1 MQHHHLTALKR
12 RHLLL
17 GASASAVLALAGC
30 GGGGGDV
37 AGVGSGGTGSFAS
50 GPIQGFGSIVVGQ
63 VHFDEAG
70 AAITSEAGTPL
81 AASAL
86 RLGMV
91 AEVEGS
97 AIRTDAASGQ
107 RRATAS
113 RIQLRSEIEGPVS
126 AIDRAA
132 GTLTVLGQLVHVGPA
147 TVFEDTLRGGL
158 ASLAVGQVVEI
169 HGLLR
174 SPGQYSATRIER
186 EDDADDDYKLRG
198 VVSDLDRQAQTLRIG
213 QALIS
218 YATLTGLSADLANGQ
233 YVRLELATQPDASGR
248 WRATR
253 LQAYRAGTQLPASG
267 SAEVELEGFVTA
279 FTSSR
284 RFAVNGVAV
293 DAGGVAQL
301 PAGLALGS
309 RVEVKGVLQS
319 GMLVA
324 REVELEDDADGG
336 GFEVEGRITSINPG
350 AQTLQLHGV
359 SVYYAGARFK
369 GGTAAQLAVG
379 VKVEVKGPL
388 AADGSTIVA
397 QEIEFDD

>member
-1 MQHHHLTALKR
+1 
-12 RHLLL
+12 
-17 GASASAVLALAGC
+17 
-30 GGGGGDV
+30 
-37 AGVGSGGTGSFAS
+37 
-50 GPIQGFGSIVVGQ
+50 
-63 VHFDEAG
+63 
-70 AAITSEAGTPL
+70 
-81 AASAL
+81 
-86 RLGMV
+86 MV

-97 AIRTDAASGQ
+97 AIRTAPPAASAAP
-107 RRATAS
+107 RPA
-113 RIQLRSEIEGPVS
+113 IQLRSEIEGPVS

-174 SPGQYSATRIER
+174 APASTAPPASSARMMPTTTTSCAAWSATSIARR
-186 EDDADDDYKLRG
+186 KPCASAGADPPDRPVRRLAWGARRRG
-198 VVSDLDRQAQTLRIG
+198 AG
-213 QALIS
+213 AC
-218 YATLTGLSADLANGQ
+218 
-233 YVRLELATQPDASGR
+233 
-248 WRATR
+248 
-253 LQAYRAGTQLPASG
+253 LQASARAPLPASG
-267 SAEVELEGFVTA
+267 SAEWRACHRLHQR
-279 FTSSR
+279 R